1 MDFVKI
7 ISWAGEWKW
16 EHENKTSLH
25 DKASKKIIIIIS
37 SNTTCRITKSRSS
50 V

>member
-16 EHENKTSLH
+16 EHE
-25 DKASKKIIIIIS
+25 KKLVYMIKLQKKLS
-37 SNTTCRITKSRSS
+37 
-50 V
+50 